1 MERSYF
7 NIQSELSMNFNKY
20 FCNEEIIYTMGTS
33 MILNSIEFNGMEPR
47 ISGLVLNP
55 FKDIILYLYGGSNY
69 YYISKEEQGIW
80 YDIVEHRAL
89 RHRVNLL

>member
-1 MERSYF
+1 
-7 NIQSELSMNFNKY
+7 MNSKQY
-20 FCNEEIIYTMGTS
+20 LCNEKIIYTMGTS
-33 MILNSIEFNGMEPR
+33 MILNNIEFNDTEPR

-80 YDIVEHRAL
+80 YDVVEDRAL

>member
-1 MERSYF
+1 
-7 NIQSELSMNFNKY
+7 MNSKQY
-20 FCNEEIIYTMGTS
+20 LCNEKIIYTMGTS
-33 MILNSIEFNGMEPR
+33 MILNNIEFNDTEPR

-80 YDIVEHRAL
+80 YDVVEHRAL
-89 RHRVNLL
+89 IHRVNLL

>member
-1 MERSYF
+1 
-7 NIQSELSMNFNKY
+7 MNSKQY

-33 MILNSIEFNGMEPR
+33 MILNNIEFHSMEPR
-47 ISGLVLNP
+47 ISGLVLIP

-80 YDIVEHRAL
+80 YDIVKHQAL